1 MKLNF
6 KLNKNHIELLKDMEE
21 EINNINDVK
30 NKNEFKK
37 MLEFHK
43 KINNNLLIKY
53 NNKLNMW
60 DLDNIV
66 NIDNDEENKERIQKI
81 KKIIE
86 KKNKIIIHEVIKT
99 NKWKEYVIYKY
110 NQIAQNNKINIEEE
124 ENKKRLYNELS
135 KLIVRNILEYKY
147 SWNCCN
153 KIVILNNI
161 INKIRIININD
172 MDLKNKI
179 EKEFLDNYLKNI

>member
-66 NIDNDEENKERIQKI
+66 NIDNDEENKERI
-81 KKIIE
+81 
-86 KKNKIIIHEVIKT
+86 
-99 NKWKEYVIYKY
+99 
-110 NQIAQNNKINIEEE
+110 
-124 ENKKRLYNELS
+124 
-135 KLIVRNILEYKY
+135 
-147 SWNCCN
+147 
-153 KIVILNNI
+153 
-161 INKIRIININD
+161 
-172 MDLKNKI
+172 
-179 EKEFLDNYLKNI
+179 

>member
-1 MKLNF
+1 M
-6 KLNKNHIELLKDMEE
+6 
-21 EINNINDVK
+21 
-30 NKNEFKK
+30 
-37 MLEFHK
+37 
-43 KINNNLLIKY
+43 
-53 NNKLNMW
+53 
-60 DLDNIV
+60 
-66 NIDNDEENKERIQKI
+66 
-81 KKIIE
+81 
-86 KKNKIIIHEVIKT
+86 IKT